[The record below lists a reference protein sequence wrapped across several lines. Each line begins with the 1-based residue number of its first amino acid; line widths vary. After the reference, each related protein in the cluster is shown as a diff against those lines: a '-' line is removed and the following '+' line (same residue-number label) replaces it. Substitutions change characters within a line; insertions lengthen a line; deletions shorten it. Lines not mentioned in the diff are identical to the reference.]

1 MPNRVA
7 SIAKRMQCTIVHGS
21 SRKGVSKQRPSTAQS
36 TAWVPELV
44 KDRWLRQAGRMID
57 EDTPMTGRLTMTAHI
72 RRYLVL
78 AAVLLLALAAG
89 GPLGGGQSAHADG
102 EDEPDAPILVPSD
115 WALRPSGVPVGGEF
129 RLLVVTNSMRDA
141 QSADIGDYDTF
152 VQTEMQSTFA
162 HEDIREYGDKFRVVG
177 STSTASARDHIQAG
191 PATRPGVPIYW
202 LNGEKVARTYDKFF
216 SGRWQ
221 SYHPRRSNGRI
232 ILNYLLQDLFVR
244 TGSFNNGTSAGER
257 VLGTTHLY
265 QTNLLTATVGSMSHG
280 NVLHNTNVT
289 SGTWVENPFYAIS
302 PVFRVMDEGT
312 PHVVAVA
319 ITSDA
324 GDDGS
329 YEAGDT

>member
-1 MPNRVA
+1 MTARMMITARIRISLLLAA
-7 SIAKRMQCTIVHGS
+7 SI
-21 SRKGVSKQRPSTAQS
+21 
-36 TAWVPELV
+36 
-44 KDRWLRQAGRMID
+44 
-57 EDTPMTGRLTMTAHI
+57 
-72 RRYLVL
+72 
-78 AAVLLLALAAG
+78 LLLALVAG
-89 GPLGGGQSAHADG
+89 AQLGGDQMVHADG
-102 EDEPDAPILVPSD
+102 GDEPDAPILVPSD
-115 WALRPSGVPVGGEF
+115 WGLRPSGVPVGGEF

-141 QSADIGDYDTF
+141 HSADIGDYDTF

-177 STSTASARDHIQAG
+177 STSTVSARDHIQAG

-221 SYHPRRSNGRI
+221 SYKPRKANGRI
-232 ILNYLLQDLFVR
+232 ILNYIKRDLYVR

-265 QTNLLTATVGSMSHG
+265 ETNLLTATVGSMSHG
-280 NVLHNTNVT
+280 NVLHNTTVT
-289 SGTWVENPFYAIS
+289 SGTWVERPFYAIS

-312 PHVVAVA
+312 PHVVAVE

-329 YEAGDT
+329 YGAGDTISVKATFDQSVQVSGKPPAADAIWCGRRYGEAQRAAPWSMPFTHPSTAPIPS